1 MAKTTKATGEERW
14 KIQIVAQ
21 SSRAI
26 RFLVILAPSSTS
38 ARSRKPIMWLTYV
51 QKRQDACPRWNTSS
65 FLDSSAFRL
74 AFPRSTLAADKLR
87 AARVWKLH
95 TPLQRTSRVCS
106 NRLGR
111 MRDAWYVKENGKN
124 RIAGKGESTL
134 QYGCPDS
141 ESSQD
146 GSR

>member
-1 MAKTTKATGEERW
+1 VKK
-14 KIQIVAQ
+14 Q
-21 SSRAI
+21 
-26 RFLVILAPSSTS
+26 
-38 ARSRKPIMWLTYV
+38 
-51 QKRQDACPRWNTSS
+51 QDACPRWDTSS
-65 FLDSSAFRL
+65 FLDLPSSS

-87 AARVWKLH
+87 APRVWKLH
-95 TPLQRTSRVCS
+95 TPLQRTSRVYS

-124 RIAGKGESTL
+124 RKASKGESTL

-146 GSR
+146 WSR